1 VRDKLGRKMSK
12 SLGNSPDP
20 LDLMDHYGADG
31 VRIGM
36 LFMSPAGNDLLFD
49 DSLCEQG
56 RNFSNKIWN
65 ALRLVSSWE
74 VDPGLKAAENNKTAV
89 HWFENRLNEALEQL
103 DDHFSK
109 FRMSD
114 ALMTAYKLTWDEF
127 SSWYLEMIKP
137 EYQKPIDRET
147 YDRTIYFFET
157 LMKML
162 HPFMPFITEEIW
174 HQLRK
179 RGEGE
184 DIIVADYPKPGKFK
198 PELLKHF
205 DLEREVIIAIR
216 NERGNKNISPREK
229 ITLFVRKNHGQ
240 KPNTYF
246 DNVVIKMGNL
256 AELNYTEDKI
266 EGAASF
272 IVGSTEFFIPLEAET
287 IDIAAEISRL
297 EKDLEYARGFL
308 ASVMVKLDNDKF
320 VNSAPPKVVEIEKK
334 KQADAES
341 KIRVIEAQIENL
353 RLK

>member
-1 VRDKLGRKMSK
+1 MSK

-20 LDLMDHYGADG
+20 LDLMDHFGADG

-49 DSLCEQG
+49 EALCEQG

-65 ALRLVSSWE
+65 ALRLVSNWT
-74 VDPGLKAAENNKTAV
+74 VDPGLKTSGNNKTAV
-89 HWFENRLNEALEQL
+89 DWFENRLNEALEQL
-103 DDHFSK
+103 EDHFSK

-127 SSWYLEMIKP
+127 SSWYLEMVKP
-137 EYQKPIDRET
+137 EYQQPIDRET
-147 YDRTIYFFET
+147 YDRTIIFFET
-157 LMKML
+157 LMKVL

-174 HQLRK
+174 HQLGT
-179 RGEGE
+179 RGQGQ

-198 PELLKHF
+198 AELLKHF

-216 NERGNKNISPREK
+216 NERGNKNISPKEK
-229 ITLFVRKNHGQ
+229 IVLYVRKNHGQ
-240 KPNTYF
+240 QPDTYF
-246 DNVVIKMGNL
+246 DEVVIKMGNL
-256 AELNYTEDKI
+256 DGLKYTEEKI
-266 EGAASF
+266 NGAASF

-287 IDIAAEISRL
+287 IDIGAEIARL

-308 ASVMVKLDNDKF
+308 ATVMLKLGNEKF
-320 VNSAPPKVVEIEKK
+320 VSSAPPKVVEIEKK

-341 KIRVIEAQIENL
+341 KIRVIEAQLENL
-353 RLK
+353 KGRG